1 MDKKIA
7 LVTGG
12 TSGIGFS
19 IVKALV
25 KEEYE
30 VHFIGRNASAGA
42 RIEEELPTAFFHPV
56 DLENLKDV
64 RDFLLGFKKHYS
76 KLDLLAN
83 IAGTVLPKRQETQ
96 EGIEKTFALSYLSPF
111 YMSNELLPLLKKG
124 ESPRI
129 VNVGASPSV
138 VLEEKLNFSDL
149 NSETQYNGF
158 RASAL
163 AVHAKTV
170 LTQSLSERLSDG
182 SVTVNSFHPGN
193 IRSGLLRNA
202 SAPVKVMMK
211 LCSPFFRKECTT
223 GIGACLDT
231 QWSDTTG
238 CLITE
243 KKVIALSFGQEY
255 RQRLWKESEILVQ
268 QALSSEED

>member
-1 MDKKIA
+1 MEKKIA

-12 TSGIGFS
+12 TSGIGLS

-30 VHFIGRNASAGA
+30 VHFIGRNATAGA
-42 RIEEELPTAFFHPV
+42 RIEEELPTAFFHAV

-64 RDFLLGFKKHYS
+64 RVFLLGFKKNYS

-83 IAGTVLPKRQETQ
+83 IAGTVLPKRQETR
-96 EGIEKTFALSYLSPF
+96 EGIEKNFALSYLSPF

-124 ESPRI
+124 ELSRI

-149 NSETQYNGF
+149 NSVVQYNGF
-158 RASAL
+158 KASAL

-170 LTQSLSERLSDG
+170 LTQILSERFSD
-182 SVTVNSFHPGN
+182 SSITVNSFHPGN

-202 SAPVKVMMK
+202 SAPVRVMMK
-211 LCSPFFRKECTT
+211 LCSPFFKKECKT
-223 GIGACLDT
+223 GIRACLHK

-238 CLITE
+238 SLITE
-243 KKVIALSFGQEY
+243 KKVISLSFGQEY
-255 RQRLWKESEILVQ
+255 RQRLWKESEKLIE
-268 QALSSEED
+268 QALSSEEV